1 MIECAEEVV
10 EEDVASVT
18 LAAGLM
24 DIELSEPS
32 SLDSGCSDLEDVSP
46 VIEDDGSSI
55 LDDVSEDL
63 VVLEERVWV
72 PDTAVWTSVDGCND
86 VCVVELVAML
96 ELVGDS
102 ARLRCDRSGGSEGW
116 LALERGCCDPKEL
129 TLLEAWFELI
139 DVLLIRRVEVCRS
152 VVFLN
157 GSVTLNFCH
166 MQKQKLL
173 RWKQSY

>member
-1 MIECAEEVV
+1 
-10 EEDVASVT
+10 VT
-18 LAAGLM
+18 LAAGLV

-32 SLDSGCSDLEDVSP
+32 SLDGGCSDLEDVSP
-46 VIEDDGSSI
+46 MIKDDGSSI
-55 LDDVSEDL
+55 VDDVKEDI

-72 PDTAVWTSVDGCND
+72 PDTAAWTSVDGCNN

-102 ARLRCDRSGGSEGW
+102 ARLLCDRSGR
-116 LALERGCCDPKEL
+116 LALERDYCDPKEL
-129 TLLEAWFELI
+129 TLLETWFELI

-157 GSVTLNFCH
+157 GSSDVELLPYAKAVTAALETIVLSFIAENEGKTACIG
-166 MQKQKLL
+166 
-173 RWKQSY
+173 